1 MLRIGFRERSP
12 LAVAM
17 ATLVGLLLVARSA
30 WAQTTP
36 VSLDGPWS
44 ASSLTARW
52 VIGDWGA
59 ACGPQPSGGG
69 EGGGAVTI
77 QQSGGE
83 LTISGAGRT
92 YSTTQCW
99 ERYPGIRAV
108 NHSASP
114 RAWKTNCKTSPSDS
128 RQATL
133 VTSLTAT
140 DTTLS
145 FYESGQYQFVV
156 QGQNCTASVGR
167 YRTYTRA
174 KPAASPA
181 PAASAKAPADR
192 CAETGPATKLEIRP
206 KKKLLRAGEE
216 FTFRAIISDAKGC
229 QVSAKPTWEVTAG
242 AEHVDIMRPG
252 TIRVHEN
259 APEGEVKMTATGAG
273 RSAEVTIEV
282 VSAQRYDSVLST
294 GAFNAAG
301 EVDEAAAAAVASQ
314 SIGAGSAVAEDR
326 ATGRKKLFVAIVGG
340 VALLLAGAGA
350 FLFARARK
358 ASRAQAARYEAQKA
372 EYEAALRAPPRPGPA
387 AAAPVPG
394 GPPAAGP
401 PPPGPPQGMAP
412 SPAAPVA
419 PAAPRTAPMGGMPM
433 GPAANAPVAR
443 PVGGATMVVGA
454 APQAAPAARKVGG
467 ATMVVGGAP
476 PIAAPPAGATQVCPV
491 CGTPY
496 GPASKFCG
504 QDGATL
510 VPKI

>member
-1 MLRIGFRERSP
+1 
-12 LAVAM
+12 M
-17 ATLVGLLLVARSA
+17 ATLVAILLFAPRPARA
-30 WAQTTP
+30 ETP

-69 EGGGAVTI
+69 EGGGSVTVH
-77 QQSGGE
+77 QSGGE

-108 NHSASP
+108 NHSASA
-114 RAWKTNCKTSPSDS
+114 RAWKTNCKTAPSDS

-145 FYESGQYQFVV
+145 FYESGQYQFIV

-174 KPAASPA
+174 KPAATQA
-181 PAASAKAPADR
+181 PAASSAKAAADR

-229 QVSAKPTWEVTAG
+229 TVSAKPTWEVTAG

-252 TIRVHEN
+252 TIRVHQD

-326 ATGRKKLFVAIVGG
+326 ASGRKKLFVAIVGG

-350 FLFARARK
+350 FLFARARR

-372 EYEAALRAPPRPGPA
+372 EYEAALRAPPKPA
-387 AAAPVPG
+387 AAAS
-394 GPPAAGP
+394 
-401 PPPGPPQGMAP
+401 PPPGQPVAQPP
-412 SPAAPVA
+412 SPGLPAGGAPA
-419 PAAPRTAPMGGMPM
+419 PAAPAAPHTAPMGAMPM
-433 GPAANAPVAR
+433 GPPATAPVAR

-454 APQAAPAARKVGG
+454 TQQAAPASRKMGA
-467 ATMVVGGAP
+467 ATMVVGASPVAPVPAPAP
-476 PIAAPPAGATQVCPV
+476 PGMTQVCPV

-504 QDGATL
+504 KDGATL
-510 VPKI
+510 VSK